1 MGISTRTRF
10 EILKRDGFR
19 CRYCG
24 ATAVDVLLHV
34 DHVVARANG
43 GTDDPENLVTS
54 CADCNLGKSDIS
66 LDESRIR
73 RGPTT
78 EDALEHA
85 AQIREYLD
93 AQRAVEEARAEF
105 FDYLADYW
113 RQAVGDDP
121 LERWYQQLRSV
132 TRSHPIDR
140 IIVAIDAVGGSGIT
154 GHTRQVK
161 YFYGVLRR
169 RAESGQ

>member
-1 MGISTRTRF
+1 MSVSTRTRF

-24 ATAVDVLLHV
+24 ANSVDVLLHV
-34 DHVVARANG
+34 DHVVPRAG
-43 GTDDPENLVTS
+43 GGSDDPENLVTACS
-54 CADCNLGKSDIS
+54 DCNLGKSDVG
-66 LDESRIR
+66 LAESRLK
-73 RGPTT
+73 RGPTA

-93 AQRAVEEARAEF
+93 AQRAVEEARTELF
-105 FDYLADYW
+105 EYLAAYW
-113 RQAVGDDP
+113 RQAVGEDP

-132 TRSHPIDR
+132 TRTHPIDR
-140 IIVAIDAVGGSGIT
+140 IIVAIDAVGGAGIT

-169 RAESGQ
+169 RAEAGL